1 MANAYER
8 LAALRP
14 ANTNEAELYAVGASE
29 YIVGTLF
36 ICNQDSSARTYN
48 VALTDSAGAAAG
60 EDWLAYETSISANIT
75 HKIVIPAGDGDTIRV
90 QASIADKLS
99 FALTGLKIT

>member
-1 MANAYER
+1 MAETYTR

-14 ANTNEAELYAVGASE
+14 ANTDEAELYEVAASE
-29 YIVGTLF
+29 YIVGTLL

-48 VALTDSAGAAAG
+48 VALTDAAGAATG
-60 EDWLAYETSISANIT
+60 EDWIAFETAIQANIT

-90 QASIADKLS
+90 QASVADKLS
-99 FALTGLKIT
+99 FILTGLKIT